1 MYPKCIDDL
10 IDSFKKFPGVGQK
23 SAERMAFSVLS
34 DFDSDDVEFFR
45 DSLIAVKKDI
55 KNCSVCNCIT
65 DSDLCFVCS
74 DTTRLSDTLIVVEN
88 SKDVFLLEKMGN
100 FNGYYHVL
108 GGLISPFDDIGPSDI
123 NLDSLFNRIKN
134 SKVKE
139 LIFVTRSGIEAD
151 TTILYI
157 KKILSDFDVVI
168 SRIAN
173 GVPVGADM
181 DYIDSLTLELAL
193 QNRKEVLD

>member
-74 DTTRLSDTLIVVEN
+74 DTTRLSDTLIVVES
-88 SKDVFLLEKMGN
+88 SKDVFLLEKIGN

-123 NLDSLFNRIKN
+123 NLDSLFNRVKN
-134 SKVKE
+134 SKVNE

>member
-65 DSDLCFVCS
+65 DNDLCFVCS

-88 SKDVFLLEKMGN
+88 SKDVFLLEKMEN

-123 NLDSLFNRIKN
+123 NLDSLFNRVKN

>member
-1 MYPKCIDDL
+1 MYPRCIDDL

-34 DFDSDDVEFFR
+34 DFDNDDVEFFR

-65 DSDLCFVCS
+65 DSDLCFICS
-74 DTTRLSDTLIVVEN
+74 DTTRLFDTLIVVEN

-123 NLDSLFNRIKN
+123 NLDSLFNRVKN